1 MMYKHMLDECIARAK
16 QDLSVLRRYG
26 RHEDA
31 AHIQRRLDS
40 LRRLR
45 KDAPVATIGVIK

>member
-26 RHEDA
+26 RKEEADHV
-31 AHIQRRLDS
+31 QRRLDS
-40 LRRLR
+40 LHKLE
-45 KDAPVATIGVIK
+45 KQATKARIGK

>member
-1 MMYKHMLDECIARAK
+1 MMYRHVIDECIKRAQ
-16 QDLSVLRRYG
+16 QDLSLLRRYG